1 MVLICGKPVSVIT
14 TLLKF
19 LLAHNDLT
27 YKKFDFIF
35 IVSPSFI
42 EYDQLFLPANY
53 FIKEL
58 KFDWIAKKICM
69 FKNTEKYVNLL
80 FILDDVIADSFKNR
94 QCKEIM
100 NSIFNRRHLLK
111 NWMIRIILTSQK

>member
-1 MVLICGKPVSVIT
+1 
-14 TLLKF
+14 
-19 LLAHNDLT
+19 
-27 YKKFDFIF
+27 
-35 IVSPSFI
+35 
-42 EYDQLFLPANY
+42 
-53 FIKEL
+53 
-58 KFDWIAKKICM
+58 M

-100 NSIFNRRHLLK
+100 NFIFNRRHLLK